1 MQESSQQSG
10 ILGSCNPNPTKLRA
24 TWKCLDSEYKAA
36 LSHFTLSVTD
46 SSNFSQYCND
56 GHETYYMEKHLES
69 KADLVVP
76 VVAELPEE
84 VFMESSNKP
93 SLTISSSTKH
103 KREKES
109 EIGDA
114 IRGI

>member
-1 MQESSQQSG
+1 M
-10 ILGSCNPNPTKLRA
+10 
-24 TWKCLDSEYKAA
+24 
-36 LSHFTLSVTD
+36 
-46 SSNFSQYCND
+46 
-56 GHETYYMEKHLES
+56 
-69 KADLVVP
+69 VP

-84 VFMESSNKP
+84 IFRESSNKP
-93 SLTISSSTKH
+93 SLTISSSTKL